1 MRIFN
6 YEIEFQSST
15 PGVESIYLNF
25 EFFFDSTT
33 KELMKLN
40 MVCLTSR
47 FDRIEYGVHRFKGAK
62 LPGTR
67 TQFATRSAKCLDIKD
82 MSPGVERPITY
93 DCDQLKQTLSSLHI
107 NEADQRRIMDEFM
120 NQFNEFNL
128 IFPGEK

>member
-47 FDRIEYGVHRFKGAK
+47 FDRIEYGVHRFK
-62 LPGTR
+62 
-67 TQFATRSAKCLDIKD
+67 DIKD

>member
-62 LPGTR
+62 LPGT
-67 TQFATRSAKCLDIKD
+67 TCLDIKD
-82 MSPGVERPITY
+82 MSPRVERPIAY